1 MFAWPQL
8 GYHFLMA
15 NQHLRYAAMDAGT
28 STALLQFS
36 HDDGS
41 LDGRVLAAGVVFA

>member
-8 GYHFLMA
+8 GYPFLMA

-28 STALLQFS
+28 STALLQLA
-36 HDDGS
+36 HD
-41 LDGRVLAAGVVFA
+41 DGRVLAAWAVFA